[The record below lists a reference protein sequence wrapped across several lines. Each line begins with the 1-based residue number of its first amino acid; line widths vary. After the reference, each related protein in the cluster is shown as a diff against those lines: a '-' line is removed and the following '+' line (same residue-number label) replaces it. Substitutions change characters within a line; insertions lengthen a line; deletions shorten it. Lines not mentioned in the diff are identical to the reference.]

1 MKKFALF
8 GILTLILAVS
18 LGAEEAKF
26 KGYHHHNFFGEDIL
40 PAEDIEVLSRY
51 RNIIGVLK
59 DPKIK
64 TASEEKYNAAM
75 ELAEKVD
82 LSFVRE
88 TQTLNQLFYHGDA
101 IIDSPNTPDRIIT
114 FYYEWQDHSIRLV
127 FHAYTKFIVR
137 VDIHR
142 K

>member
-1 MKKFALF
+1 MKKIALS

-18 LGAEEAKF
+18 LGAKEAKF
-26 KGYHHHNFFGEDIL
+26 KGYHHHNLFGNDVL

-51 RNIIGVLK
+51 RNLIGVLK

-64 TASEEKYNAAM
+64 AASEEKYNAAE
-75 ELAEKVD
+75 ELIENVD
-82 LSFVRE
+82 LSLVRE
-88 TQTLNQLFYHGDA
+88 TQTLDQLFYHGDA

-114 FYYEWQDHSIRLV
+114 FYYEWKDHSIRLV

-142 K
+142 Q